1 MITTQQQIIE
11 IVNRHAMKA
20 QQSQYDR
27 RVTISAVAAVRKVVM
42 SISTDLPQAD
52 YTRETIDQLSEL
64 LSDYYDPDGEYTSGK
79 GTVGDLVYEI
89 KRHLEPKGS

>member
-1 MITTQQQIIE
+1 MSSLQQEIIE
-11 IVNRHAMKA
+11 IVDRHALKA

-27 RVTISAVAAVRKVVM
+27 RVTISAVAAVRQVVM
-42 SISTDLPQAD
+42 SIFTALPQSN
-52 YTRETIDQLSEL
+52 YNREVIDQLSAL

-89 KRHLEPKGS
+89 KCYLEPKGL

>member
-1 MITTQQQIIE
+1 MTSLQQQIIE
-11 IVNRHAMKA
+11 IVNRHALKA

-42 SISTDLPQAD
+42 SVSTDLLPSD
-52 YTRETIDQLSEL
+52 YRREIIAQLSEL

-89 KRHLEPKGS
+89 KVSLEPDGR